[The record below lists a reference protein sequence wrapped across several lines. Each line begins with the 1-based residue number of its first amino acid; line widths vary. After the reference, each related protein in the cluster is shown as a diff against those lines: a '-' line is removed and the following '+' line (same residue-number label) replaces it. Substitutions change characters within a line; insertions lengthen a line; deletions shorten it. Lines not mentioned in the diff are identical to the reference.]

1 MTISGRTLG
10 IAARAALI
18 AALGVTVYGMM
29 AITFVDVAGR
39 YLFNAPLGGA
49 KELTEVLLALMV
61 FGAAPL
67 VAATRSHITTA
78 LFESA
83 LKGGVLRFRNGAIAV
98 ATPHES
104 IRTPVALN
112 VILKNNSVEG
122 AGYAGVLIS
131 GEQGLLF
138 QNNSATGVG
147 TYTVPTTGWVISSP
161 PQDVI
166 LNKSLLWWKP

>member
-83 LKGGVLRFRNGAIAV
+83 LKGGVLRFRNGAIAAV
-98 ATPHES
+98 SAFCC
-104 IRTPVALN
+104 
-112 VILKNNSVEG
+112 
-122 AGYAGVLIS
+122 GVLAWRLWAQAVAMAELSGGTPLLGVPLAPIFYAMAILSGIS
-131 GEQGLLF
+131 AVLTLVV
-138 QNNSATGVG
+138 AA
-147 TYTVPTTGWVISSP
+147 TVPP
-161 PQDVI
+161 
-166 LNKSLLWWKP
+166 KPASDIPS